1 MAKPIATDS
10 LDRESTLLPE
20 DPPSWLVRGV
30 AWLLVALFALVL
42 LAAVAIKVPETVRC
56 AALVVPDGGADPI
69 QAPRAAVVQQVRV
82 REGSVVATGAEL
94 FVLSSEDAGDRNA
107 QARGLEEDLATRRR
121 DLKRAE
127 ATDAADLQIKDH
139 EIAQADEELKF
150 REATLAVERD
160 LDGRIRKLAAL
171 GINSQT
177 DVILRDLE
185 VTGAEKDLS
194 VITRTRQQV
203 VLQRQQMTAE
213 QERAR
218 SDGEAEVRKLEVR
231 LESLRQLLD
240 GSDHNLLTVRA
251 PYDAVVV
258 SMAANNPGSVVQVG
272 QELCQLARTNGTL
285 RLRLVLSE
293 SGLSRLAVG
302 QTVRFFADAF
312 PYQRYGTLVG
322 KLTWISPSAI
332 LSHDTQQFVAEAA
345 LDRDSYQFAGRPHP
359 LQVGMGGEARVEVGS
374 RTPIEFV
381 LEPIR
386 QLRENLGRSPP

>member
-185 VTGAEKDLS
+185 VTG
-194 VITRTRQQV
+194 
-203 VLQRQQMTAE
+203 E